1 MNCNMLQNFSWIVR
15 KKIAGSSI
23 PQTDSHFDF
32 LEFKGIKV
40 IINLTGIPTSDKIKD
55 RFELHHLEIPD
66 FGTPDFELIDKF
78 WEIYKK
84 AEEESKPVVV
94 HCFAGCGRTGLVLAC
109 WALLSNME
117 SNSDGAIS
125 SIRAMRPCSIEIR
138 EQEMFITEYES
149 YRLKIGS

>member
-1 MNCNMLQNFSWIVR
+1 MICIMLNNFSWIVR
-15 KKIAGSSI
+15 KKIAGSSL
-23 PQTDSHFDF
+23 PKTDSHFDF

-40 IINLTGIPTSDKIKD
+40 IINLTRNPTSDKFKD

-78 WEIYKK
+78 WNIYQK

-109 WALLSNME
+109 WSLLSKKD
-117 SNSDGAIS
+117 SNAEDAIS
-125 SIRAMRPCSIEIR
+125 SIRKLRPCSIEIT
-138 EQEMFITEYES
+138 EQEVFIREYES
-149 YRLKIGS
+149 YRRKISS